1 MEHRDGFSDPLPY
14 QYRLLPSPD
23 CTDIER
29 YRRHI
34 LTVWSEY
41 DRCKTP
47 KPQGFGV
54 FLALAWMLLYA
65 WHENE
70 HEQHDE
76 TMFWAT
82 TLDGGSSLLS
92 LGRESIAA
100 RHEGV
105 RFRQRRTSVV

>member
-1 MEHRDGFSDPLPY
+1 
-14 QYRLLPSPD
+14 
-23 CTDIER
+23 
-29 YRRHI
+29 
-34 LTVWSEY
+34 
-41 DRCKTP
+41 
-47 KPQGFGV
+47 
-54 FLALAWMLLYA
+54 MLLYA

-76 TMFWAT
+76 TMLWAT

-105 RFRQRRTSVV
+105 RFRQCRTSVV